1 MGSVIEPVGAAVCLF
16 FLFTASLPALGA
28 QERTRSS
35 ERIVF
40 ADGTE
45 IEVQHYDLRGE
56 IIVFETM
63 EGELRSMS
71 RDYVDLGATER
82 MNSASRDRGST
93 PEPASPVVPAP
104 SSASGVAI
112 IDGPPP
118 PQPPDMVARD
128 ELGRVTLRAVRL
140 PEPLVLDGRLDDPVY
155 GEVPAVSGFIQQ
167 EPREGQVATEQT
179 DVWVF
184 FDDDNVYVSA
194 RCWDSHPERI
204 VVSELRRGNVGISR
218 GDNLTVVLDTFYD
231 RRNGFFFQTNPL
243 GGVYDSLVTDER
255 NENIDWDTVWYTHSA
270 RFEQGWSVEMALP
283 FKSLR
288 YRGGRDQVWGIN
300 VRRIVQWKNEMSY
313 LNPAPAAYGRSA
325 IMKFS
330 SAATLVGIEPP
341 TQSINLELKPY
352 GIAKSI
358 TDTVASPP
366 TSNDL
371 TADFGFDVKY
381 GLTRG
386 LIADFTYNTD
396 FAQVEADEAQVNL
409 TRFNLFFPEKRQFF
423 LEGSDIF
430 RFGGAGP
437 RFSGLTP
444 VGDAPIVFFSRRIG
458 LADGR
463 PIPISVG
470 GRVTGREGPYT
481 IGALNIQTDA
491 DPILGAAA
499 TNFTVARLKR
509 NIMSRSSIGIIATN
523 RSPTPAGSGSN
534 QVFGVDGAFAFFSN
548 MFIDTY
554 YARTRTPDR
563 EGNAESYR
571 AQVVNNGDRYG
582 FQYDHLVVGRDFNPE
597 IGFVRRRDFRR
608 HFGKVQF
615 TPRPAASNVVRKYR
629 YEAGFDHV
637 TNETTGVVESRA
649 AMLTFGIDFQSS
661 DRWFVD
667 YTRSYEFLAEP
678 FEVSAGVIL
687 PIGGYDFQDV
697 RATYQLGQQ
706 HPLSGN
712 VSFLKGSFYSGDRTE
727 ASYGGRLRV
736 TNDFALEPSVAINW
750 IDLPEGSFTTQLFRL
765 RAIFT
770 MSPRMFIES
779 LTQYN
784 SSVDVLGTNIRFRW
798 EYQPGSDLYIAYNE
812 GRDTGLDSFAVLND
826 RVLAIKF
833 TRLFRF

>member
-661 DRWFVD
+661 DRWYVD